1 MRWTLATVALA
12 AAFMGAAAL
21 AGPHSRG
28 ALVGASIAGGT
39 AILSVLA
46 MLRTSAGRKPMQAA
60 LAVVAV
66 AFLVRLVLVAL
77 GTALVVTEGE
87 SVVAFVVAFFV
98 PFFAFAGLEAAL
110 VHSLRH
116 RTGAA

>member
-1 MRWTLATVALA
+1 MRWTLATVGLA
-12 AAFMGAAAL
+12 TAFVVVAAL
-21 AGPHSRG
+21 SGPHSRG
-28 ALVGASIAGGT
+28 ALAGASIAGAT
-39 AILSVLA
+39 AVLSVLA
-46 MLRTSAGRKPMQAA
+46 MVRTAGARKPMQAA
-60 LAVVAV
+60 LAVVAI

-87 SVVAFVVAFFV
+87 SVVAFVIAFFV